1 MDNVRSTT
9 IAAYIPSERGGEMS
23 EIINSEEPK
32 IDMYKAFEAIAS
44 IIGARYNADI
54 KVVSVRKRDKAK
66 DETA

>member
-1 MDNVRSTT
+1 
-9 IAAYIPSERGGEMS
+9 MS